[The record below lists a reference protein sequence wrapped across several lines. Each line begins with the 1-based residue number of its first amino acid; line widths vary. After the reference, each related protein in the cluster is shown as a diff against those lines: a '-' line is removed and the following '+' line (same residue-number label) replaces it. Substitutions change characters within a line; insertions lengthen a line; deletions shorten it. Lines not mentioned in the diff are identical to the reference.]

1 MTMIIGARCKDGVA
15 LVADRRKI
23 VHGYEV
29 SSPGCKLGEI
39 KGLVIGWLGID
50 PLQEAVERGL
60 MAKDVSVASCWD
72 LADVV
77 SEVAEK
83 YEALKEGRPGFPVA
97 GLVDGVAHL
106 YQVLIGYAPG
116 EISYECWGIADEYG
130 AMGRLIE
137 WTDVSVDLAWKVI
150 TVFIR
155 IAAEANVA
163 VGDGVD
169 AAVVR
174 DGDSIEII
182 TNTGKVWDRAQT
194 VVDKVLAVV
203 REEMEQG

>member
-1 MTMIIGARCKDGVA
+1 MTIIIGARCKDGVA
-15 LVADRRKI
+15 LIADRRKI
-23 VHGYEV
+23 VHRYEV
-29 SSPGCKLGEI
+29 SSPGCKLGKI
-39 KGLVIGWLGID
+39 KGLVIGWLGIE

-60 MAKDVSVASCWD
+60 MVKDASVASCWD

-77 SEVAEK
+77 SEVTQK
-83 YEALKEGRPGFPVA
+83 YEALKEEKPGFPVA

-130 AMGRLIE
+130 AIGRLFK
-137 WTDVSVDLAWKVI
+137 WTDMSVNLAWKVMA
-150 TVFIR
+150 VFAR
-155 IAAEANVA
+155 MAAEANVT

-174 DGDSIEII
+174 DGIGIEII
-182 TNTGKVWDRAQT
+182 TDTGKVWDRTQT
-194 VVDKVLAVV
+194 VVDKVLAVITT
-203 REEMEQG
+203 EMGQG